1 MHFLTGKL
9 AKFSALSL
17 YEQRTMLIAMAWLP
31 LFWIGLRLMGFH
43 RFQAWLQ
50 RAGSPGAEA
59 LSPEEITRLGALVNI
74 AARHVPCPVTCLTR
88 SLLLGWL
95 LRRRGVATSLR
106 IGVRLTHGVLD
117 AHAWIEHAGIPV
129 NDRKDVSEQFAPFDD
144 GLSLEAFSSP

>member
-1 MHFLTGKL
+1 
-9 AKFSALSL
+9 
-17 YEQRTMLIAMAWLP
+17 
-31 LFWIGLRLMGFH
+31 MGFH